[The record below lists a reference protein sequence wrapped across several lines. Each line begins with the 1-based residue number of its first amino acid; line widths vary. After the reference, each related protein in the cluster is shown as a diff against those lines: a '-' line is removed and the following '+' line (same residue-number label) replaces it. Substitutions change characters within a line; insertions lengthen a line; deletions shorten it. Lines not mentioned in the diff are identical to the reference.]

1 MISTYFCRFKLR
13 FGSSSSF
20 LRFTTASAAAA
31 LLDVGVALSNTVLL
45 ETVLLKAVLLE
56 AVLLDMEK
64 DAIIYAGREGHAEQ
78 L

>member
-1 MISTYFCRFKLR
+1 MFSTYFCRFELR
-13 FGSSSSF
+13 FGYSLSF

-31 LLDVGVALSNTVLL
+31 LLDVGVALPDTVLL
-45 ETVLLKAVLLE
+45 ETVLLKAVLLY
-56 AVLLDMEK
+56 LEK